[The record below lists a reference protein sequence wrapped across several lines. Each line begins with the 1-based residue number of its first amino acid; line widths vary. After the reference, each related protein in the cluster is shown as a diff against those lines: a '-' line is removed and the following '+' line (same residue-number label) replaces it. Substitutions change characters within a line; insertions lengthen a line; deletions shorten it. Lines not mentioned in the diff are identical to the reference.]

1 MTTHPPQA
9 IIVGAGPVGLT
20 TALALARQDIPVVVL
35 EAEPALT
42 HDLRAASYHPPTL
55 EMLASLGIGQTM
67 HERGY
72 IVQRWQYR
80 DRREGLIVEWDLGVL
95 AEDTEYPWRLH
106 LEQHQLTRILA
117 DALAA
122 YPHAQ
127 VLFSHRVTAIEQ
139 MTDHAIARCQCVDG
153 ERLVSGAW
161 LIGADGGSGVV
172 RKSLDTEFEGFTWP
186 ERNVNIS
193 TPYDIGQHG
202 YTFNCYIA
210 DPAEW
215 AGLFKVPHLG
225 PPGLWRIGFPVPDD
239 ETDEQ
244 ALSDEGTQARLT
256 RLLPWEREYPVA
268 YRSIYRVHQ
277 RVARDWRRGRV
288 ILAGDAAHLNNP
300 VGAMGLNGGVHD
312 AINLADKLG
321 RVWRGEADVSALDLY
336 VRQRRTAN
344 IEFIQAGSIRNKRT
358 LEERDPAVREQRHA
372 EMRALADDPVRTRAF
387 LLGTSMIESV
397 RRAAT
402 IT

>member
-1 MTTHPPQA
+1 MTENTRQVV
-9 IIVGAGPVGLT
+9 IVGAGPVGLT
-20 TALALARQDIPVVVL
+20 TALALARQDIPVTVL
-35 EAEPALT
+35 EAEPGLT

-55 EMLASLGIGQTM
+55 EMLAALGIGKTM
-67 HERGY
+67 HEKGY
-72 IVQRWQYR
+72 VVQRWQYR
-80 DRREGLIVEWDLGVL
+80 DRKEGLIVEWDLGVL
-95 AEDTEYPWRLH
+95 GNDTEYPWRLH
-106 LEQHQLTRILA
+106 LEQHQLTRIL
-117 DALAA
+117 LAA
-122 YPHAQ
+122 LEPYSHAR
-127 VLFSHRVTAIEQ
+127 VLFSHRVSAIEQ
-139 MTDHAIARCQCVDG
+139 SASQATARCQTADG
-153 ERLVSGAW
+153 EVMVSGQW

-172 RKSLDTEFEGFTWP
+172 RKALDTEFEGFTWP

-193 TPYDIGQHG
+193 TSYDIGQHG

-210 DPAEW
+210 DPEEW

-225 PPGLWRIGFPVPDD
+225 PPGLWRIGFPVPDEESD
-239 ETDEQ
+239 EH

-277 RVARDWRRGRV
+277 RVARDWRRERV

-312 AINLADKLG
+312 AVNLADKLG
-321 RVWRGEADVSALDLY
+321 RVWRAEADTSALDLY

-358 LEERDPAVREQRHA
+358 LEERDPAVRAQRHD